1 MEELAT
7 KAELQ
12 ELRNQLNEA
21 FGQKEGGGKD
31 EVFKAGAP
39 LAGGLIQ
46 GAGTVYLATKIRAG
60 NALTDIVLDSSGNSP
75 IWKELEK
82 GTAKLNGFTGNGA
95 KKSLSGFTNVT
106 KTVGSNSGAAV
117 STVAVASK
125 AAAATAVLAN
135 LVSIA
140 ASLAL
145 NIATVK
151 VFDSR
156 IEAEAKGTQLQ
167 LDAVNNSML
176 RLYNK
181 NQGDISQANQEIESN
196 RLAIEAAN
204 NVIQAN
210 EAGIQQARDDNF
222 KLSNQIKQAEEKA
235 SQLQSQLTSTKNLIN
250 ENTADFQFSSRCGG
264 CSYFF

>member
-1 MEELAT
+1 M
-7 KAELQ
+7 
-12 ELRNQLNEA
+12 
-21 FGQKEGGGKD
+21 
-31 EVFKAGAP
+31 
-39 LAGGLIQ
+39 
-46 GAGTVYLATKIRAG
+46 
-60 NALTDIVLDSSGNSP
+60 
-75 IWKELEK
+75 
-82 GTAKLNGFTGNGA
+82 
-95 KKSLSGFTNVT
+95 
-106 KTVGSNSGAAV
+106 
-117 STVAVASK
+117 
-125 AAAATAVLAN
+125 
-135 LVSIA
+135 SIA